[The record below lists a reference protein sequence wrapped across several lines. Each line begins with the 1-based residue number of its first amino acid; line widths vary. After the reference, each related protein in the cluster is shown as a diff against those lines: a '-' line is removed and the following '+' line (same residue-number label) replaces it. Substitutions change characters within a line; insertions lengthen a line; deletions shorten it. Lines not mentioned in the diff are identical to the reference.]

1 MNNNINRIS
10 PNSTNNSFK
19 TESPALYKLS
29 SFRTKI
35 EKSDFCNSFPRYST
49 ELKLINDAIKEAE
62 NKNKKDVIEDLKNQ
76 KASVLE
82 ALEKLGFKM
91 KDNS

>member
-1 MNNNINRIS
+1 MNNINKLNGNNI
-10 PNSTNNSFK
+10 NNSNK
-19 TESPALYKLS
+19 PEMPAFQKLS